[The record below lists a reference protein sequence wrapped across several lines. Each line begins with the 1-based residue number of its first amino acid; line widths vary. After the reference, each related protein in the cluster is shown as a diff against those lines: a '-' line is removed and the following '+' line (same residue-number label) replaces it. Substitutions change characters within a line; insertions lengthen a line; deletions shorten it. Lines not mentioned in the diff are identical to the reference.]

1 MASIPIPV
9 RANAHPN
16 LRPLNILRDLPHV
29 ADLIELCFASTMDSD
44 GQRYVQDMRR
54 AGRDE
59 SFLHWATKMAEST
72 SLPLTGYVW
81 EENGQVIGN
90 ASLVP
95 FRHNGQRLYL
105 IANVAT
111 HPDFRR
117 RGIARALTER
127 AIQHGL
133 DHKASIWLHVREDNP
148 GAVQLYRDLGF
159 RERARRT
166 NWKGYCDRSLSVP
179 ESDISIVG
187 RAGRDWPRQQEWLRQ
202 TYPDALAWYGR
213 WNFSP
218 LKPGLWNM
226 LYLFFVDAGVHQ
238 WSALKGD
245 QLEAALAVIPSG
257 REPNALWLAAGPGS
271 SREAALSLLLHARR
285 TLNGYPHLTLEYPKG
300 DFDEAIRAAGF
311 APLRTLLW
319 MEYEGATFQ
328 T

>member
-1 MASIPIPV
+1 MTSIPIPV
-9 RANAHPN
+9 RADAHPHM
-16 LRPLNILRDLPHV
+16 RPLSVLRDLPHV

-72 SLPLTGYVW
+72 SLPLTGYIW
-81 EENGQVIGN
+81 EENNRIVGN

-133 DHKASIWLHVREDNP
+133 NHKASVWLHVREDNP
-148 GAVQLYRDLGF
+148 GAVQLYHDLGF

-166 NWKGYCDRSLSVP
+166 QWKAPADPGLSAPRSG
-179 ESDISIVG
+179 ISIAG

-202 TYPDALAWYGR
+202 AYPEALAWYHK

-218 LKPGLWNM
+218 LRPGLWNL
-226 LYLFFVDAGVHQ
+226 LYLFFVDAGIRQ
-238 WSALKGD
+238 WSASKGE

-257 REPNALWLAAGPGS
+257 REPNALWLAAGAGS
-271 SREAALSLLLHARR
+271 AEAVLGLLVHARR
-285 TLNGYPHLTLEYPKG
+285 ALNGYPHLTLEYPKG
-300 DFDEAIRAAGF
+300 DADEAIRAAGF
-311 APLRTLLW
+311 SPLRTLLW
-319 MEYEGATFQ
+319 MEYEGATLRP
-328 T
+328 